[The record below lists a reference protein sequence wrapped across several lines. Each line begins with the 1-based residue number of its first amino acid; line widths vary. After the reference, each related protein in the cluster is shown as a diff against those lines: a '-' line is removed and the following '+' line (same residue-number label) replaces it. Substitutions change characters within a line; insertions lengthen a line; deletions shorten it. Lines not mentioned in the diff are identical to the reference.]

1 MPETKNQ
8 FAFEVIDRKTRK
20 EVDIADILKERWAK
34 CLCYTDIDGFYLSPD
49 GHLILADECGKF
61 VFVPSEDRYLITVHV
76 GQKTYKI
83 KY

>member
-1 MPETKNQ
+1 MPEKNQ
-8 FAFEVIDRKTRK
+8 FTFEVIDRKTKK

-76 GQKTYKI
+76 GQ
-83 KY
+83 